1 MKAPALY
8 WRMRAAAD
16 EKSGAHGLGR
26 HRPLGSSQ
34 EPPRR
39 ILTTRR
45 TTFHT
50 IQVQKPTGVTGAT
63 ASADGA
69 TDSPPEQ
76 HPEVAEAH
84 QRNAAKPDGN
94 IEQAAERRRKRTNG
108 ERGATIREARRC
120 ASSETV

>member
-1 MKAPALY
+1 V
-8 WRMRAAAD
+8 AD
-16 EKSGAHGLGR
+16 EKSGASGLEKRKSARSAASRWTLFG
-26 HRPLGSSQ
+26 
-34 EPPRR
+34 EPEG
-39 ILTTRR
+39 TCEDR

-50 IQVQKPTGVTGAT
+50 IQVQKPTRVTGAT
-63 ASADGA
+63 ASAGGA

-108 ERGATIREARRC
+108 ERGATIREARSC
-120 ASSETV
+120 ASSGTV